1 MGTISEEMKKVMEK
15 WNASAIP
22 APATETQTQ
31 IETETQPKGQ
41 TMQQAHFPSYRAQ
54 IHDFINKHPK
64 ATTATVLDYMQKHHP
79 AMGHSSISSQL
90 TTMFQDCTLTRE
102 QVFDKNA
109 QRNVYAYTAVS
120 LDVAEKLR
128 KERDRKLAQAQARM
142 ERARQAKAEKAKAKA
157 KQIVL
162 IPHPKASPQIPLP
175 FDAPVVA
182 ETVSTPVATAVA
194 TIAPVSLSG
203 MTAMQIL
210 QGINFAQAK
219 ELYKELKEAFGG

>member
-22 APATETQTQ
+22 APATETQ
-31 IETETQPKGQ
+31 IETETQPKGNTVKEQ
-41 TMQQAHFPSYRAQ
+41 SFPSYRAQ
-54 IHDFINKHPK
+54 IHDFITKNPK

-79 AMGHSSISSQL
+79 TMGHSSISSQL

-102 QVFDKNA
+102 QVFDKNT

-120 LDVAEKLR
+120 VKDAEKLR

-142 ERARQAKAEKAKAKA
+142 ERARQAKAEKAKAK
-157 KQIVL
+157 QITL
-162 IPHPKASPQIPLP
+162 LNAPTPQIPLP
-175 FDAPVVA
+175 FDAPAVA
-182 ETVSTPVATAVA
+182 ETAPVA